1 MVTRLENDIFD
12 IMVEPSDWRY
22 SAAIV
27 GLSRYF
33 EDRDKMEDEDYEVDE
48 DCIKFCSDSIT
59 KEEFLLFAESYY
71 GEEFPHVQVEEI
83 LSRKEF
89 SKEMIDLVNKL
100 LKENSIMKKVFSKK
114 KFDGSNQEE
123 LLELIDENR
132 LVLIRETFRNK
143 KSMYANFA
151 TETPSANSSSI
162 FHSAVPNAILPSV
175 IFADTVIGT
184 FILSLAGILR

>member
-123 LLELIDENR
+123 LLELIDENTTR
-132 LVLIRETFRNK
+132 SAECESLLSV
-143 KSMYANFA
+143 S

-184 FILSLAGILR
+184 FTLSLAGILR

>member
-151 TETPSANSSSI
+151 NERPRTE
-162 FHSAVPNAILPSV
+162 
-175 IFADTVIGT
+175 
-184 FILSLAGILR
+184 